1 MLEKLFKKDS
11 KETNFN
17 ILILVGIVIAILF
30 LSATSGM
37 DNINNNVETE
47 EVNIKELL
55 SNITDN
61 YTVKITISNSLESKN
76 FNYSR
81 DSKVEILDEGDY
93 SDKAYLVYN
102 DKKYLIDVENYKL
115 SKINKIDIL
124 DDPYINYN
132 LIKNVLN
139 ICEFEDVNT
148 TNKSCTLKVSTYLN
162 EYNSIYK
169 TDYSSDEDMNINVSY
184 YPTKIYSITI
194 DYTNVD
200 KAINNGEDILK
211 YEFVFSDI
219 GKNNYE
225 EMLQYYKKE
234 FNKK

>member
-1 MLEKLFKKDS
+1 MLEKIFKKDE
-11 KETNFN
+11 KETNLN
-17 ILILVGIVIAILF
+17 IIIIIGIIIAVIF

-37 DNINNNVETE
+37 DSMNGTVDTEDVNV
-47 EVNIKELL
+47 KELL

-61 YTVKITISNSLESKN
+61 YTAKINISNSLESKN

-93 SDKAYLVYN
+93 SNKAYLVYN
-102 DKKYLIDVENYKL
+102 NKKYLIDVENYKL

-124 DDPYINYN
+124 EDPYINFD
-132 LIKNVLN
+132 LIKRITN

-148 TNKSCTLKVSTYLN
+148 TNKLCTIKASTYLN

-169 TDYSSDEDMNINVSY
+169 TNFSSEEDMNINISY
-184 YPTKIYSITI
+184 YPTRIYSITI

-200 KAINNGEDILK
+200 KVINNGEDILK

-225 EMLQYYKKE
+225 EMLKYYKKE
-234 FNKK
+234 LK